1 MRLWAGA
8 SHPVLCVLGSFFLRG
23 SFSCLPI
30 PCFAAMDT
38 SVWLILVDMEYGI
51 HLVFFLCSFSFS
63 LSFSH
68 RSSPLEVLGL
78 FFFFLSEKM
87 SLLPPSDCTASN
99 RGGKEDGTGEA
110 VQRYFCRLF
119 SVSLFFFVPVVAW
132 PFPGKEGKGAWGGG
146 FLLVWSGPAASKR
159 CSFWILCA
167 GPRRMSRY
175 RS

>member
-78 FFFFLSEKM
+78 FFFFFPCRRRCPYF
-87 SLLPPSDCTASN
+87 LPLIALPAIGAGRRTGRVRQS
-99 RGGKEDGTGEA
+99 RGISAGCF
-110 VQRYFCRLF
+110 RFLF
-119 SVSLFFFVPVVAW
+119 SFLFLWLHGRFQARKGREHGAVGFF
-132 PFPGKEGKGAWGGG
+132 
-146 FLLVWSGPAASKR
+146 WSGLVRLLQRGVP
-159 CSFWILCA
+159 FGFYVLDH
-167 GPRRMSRY
+167 GG
-175 RS
+175 